1 MEFKGTAKRG
11 AKTSNPQTLGQ
22 RATREVSKAIA
33 LVAKGS
39 ATFLLS
45 DGSERTQM
53 IKSQCI
59 SINAKTGKRER
70 LRYIEGVAQL
80 LMGKQINVDG
90 NYAAYIVLRNGKL
103 TTDDSTKIEYL
114 QRHPEFGGMFYQYD
128 PVDVA
133 EKELALD
140 DAIETATYFARKGLN
155 DEEAKDLARLLKLPN
170 IDQLEM
176 SQIRIFLV
184 SAARTSPEEFN
195 TRREGKEARI
205 NSILA
210 EVFDGGSI
218 LIDKGVLKY
227 KAGGKAILDH
237 LPNIGT
243 DGQIDFIIRWIMTS
257 ADGSEFLETITDK

>member
-22 RATREVSKAIA
+22 RATKEVSKAIA
-33 LVAKGS
+33 MVAKGH
-39 ATFLLS
+39 ATFLLT

-53 IKSQCI
+53 VKSQCI
-59 SINAKTGKRER
+59 SINSKGKREK
-70 LRYIEGVAQL
+70 LRYIEGVNQL
-80 LMGKQINVDG
+80 LMAKQINVDG

-103 TTDDSTKIEYL
+103 TTDDPMKIEYL

-140 DAIETATYFARKGLN
+140 DAIETAVWYARKGLN

-170 IDQLEM
+170 IDQLKM
-176 SQIRIFLV
+176 SQIRIFLI
-184 SAARTSPEEFN
+184 SAARTSPKEFN
-195 TRREGKEARI
+195 QKREGEEAKI
-205 NSILA
+205 NAILA
-210 EVFDGGSI
+210 EVFDGGSV

-227 KAGGKAILDH
+227 KAGGKAILEH
-237 LPNIGT
+237 LPNIGV
-243 DGQIDFIIRWIMTS
+243 DGQIEFIIRWIMTS
-257 ADGSEFLETITDK
+257 EDGSNFLEDISDK

>member
-1 MEFKGTAKRG
+1 MEFTGTAKRG

-33 LVAKGS
+33 MVAKGH

-59 SINAKTGKRER
+59 SINKKTGKRER
-70 LRYIEGVAQL
+70 LRYIEGVSQL
-80 LMGKQINVDG
+80 LMGKQVNVDG

-140 DAIETATYFARKGLN
+140 DAIETAVWYARKGLN

-170 IDQLEM
+170 IDELKI
-176 SQIRIFLV
+176 SQIRIFLI

-195 TRREGKEARI
+195 EKREGAEAKI
-205 NSILA
+205 NAILA
-210 EVFDGGSI
+210 EVFDGGSV

-227 KAGGKAILDH
+227 KAGGKAILEH
-237 LPNIGT
+237 LPNIGI
-243 DGQIDFIIRWIMTS
+243 DGQIEFIIRWIMTS
-257 ADGSEFLETITDK
+257 EDGQKFLKTIED